1 MLDIKLFRETPH
13 VIISDLKKRGAK
25 EMIPLVDE
33 VITQDKVWRTLSKE
47 ADDAKCER
55 NKLAEEVAK
64 LKKEKKDANVIIEK
78 MKKLSDK
85 IREFDSEIAKE
96 EEGIRTALMKFPN
109 ILHETVP
116 AGKDDT
122 ENVEIK
128 KWGTIPKFDFPLKSH
143 VDIIE
148 KLDIADLERAANVSG
163 SRFYYL
169 KNELVL
175 IDYALI
181 RFALEI
187 LAKKGFTL
195 VEPPYMI
202 QRKPYECVTDM
213 SDFEKVMYKIEG
225 EDLYLIA
232 TSEHAIGPMHMNE
245 ILDAKDLPL
254 KYAGVSPCFRKEAGS
269 HGKDTKGIFRVHQF
283 NKVEMFVFSEPKDS
297 WKIHDELLK
306 IAEEIFQQ
314 LKIPYH
320 VVNIC
325 VGDMGVVASKKYD
338 IEAWMPS
345 QNAYRE
351 VVSCSNCTDFQS
363 RRLAVRF
370 RKSTSDKPEL
380 VHTLNSTAIATS
392 RAMVAIIENYQQKD
406 GTIKVPDV
414 LVPYM
419 GGITIIAGKMG
430 NNAK

>member
-1 MLDIKLFRETPH
+1 MLDIKLFRETPD
-13 VIISDLKKRGAK
+13 VVKKDLKKRG
-25 EMIPLVDE
+25 MNDLLPMVDD
-33 VITQDKVWRTLSKE
+33 VIRQDKIWRTLSKE

-55 NKLAEEVAK
+55 NRLAEDVAK
-64 LKKEKKDANVIIEK
+64 LKKEKKNADAIIEK

-85 IREFDSEIAKE
+85 IRELDSEIAKE
-96 EEGIRTALMKFPN
+96 EEDIRKALMKFPN
-109 ILHETVP
+109 ILHESVP

-128 KWGTIPKFDFPLKSH
+128 KWGTIPKYDFPLKSH
-143 VDIIE
+143 VDLIE
-148 KLDIADLERAANVSG
+148 KLGIADLERAANVSG
-163 SRFYYL
+163 ARFYYL

-175 IDYALI
+175 LDYALI
-181 RFALEI
+181 RFALDLLI
-187 LAKKGFTL
+187 KKGFTL

-202 QRKPYECVTDM
+202 QRKPYEGVTDM
-213 SDFEKVMYKIEG
+213 SDFEKVMYKIDG

-232 TSEHAIGPMHMNE
+232 TSEHAIAPMHMNE

-306 IAEEIFQQ
+306 TAEDIFQQ

-380 VHTLNSTAIATS
+380 VHTLNSTAIATA

-419 GGITIIAGKMG
+419 SGIKVIGSRKS
-430 NNAK
+430 

>member
-13 VIISDLKKRGAK
+13 IVVSDLKKRGMK

-33 VITQDKVWRTLSKE
+33 VITQDKIWRTLSKE

-64 LKKEKKDANVIIEK
+64 LKKEKKDASIIIEK

-85 IREFDSEIAKE
+85 IRELDSEITKE
-96 EEGIRTALMKFPN
+96 EEGIRAALMKFPN
-109 ILHETVP
+109 ILHDSVP
-116 AGKDDT
+116 VGKDDT

-148 KLDIADLERAANVSG
+148 KLGIADLERAANVSG
-163 SRFYYL
+163 ARFYYL

-175 IDYALI
+175 LDYALI
-181 RFALEI
+181 RFALDI
-187 LAKKGFTL
+187 LIKKGFCL

-202 QRKPYECVTDM
+202 QRKPYEGVTDM
-213 SDFEKVMYKIEG
+213 ADFEKVMYKIEG

-245 ILDAKDLPL
+245 ILDAKQLPL
-254 KYAGVSPCFRKEAGS
+254 KYAGVSPCFRKEAGA

-306 IAEEIFQQ
+306 IAEEIFQA

-345 QNAYRE
+345 QNTYRE
-351 VVSCSNCTDFQS
+351 VVSCSNCTDFQA
-363 RRLAVRF
+363 RRLAVRY
-370 RKSTSDKPEL
+370 RKSTADKPEL
-380 VHTLNSTAIATS
+380 VHTLNSTAIATA

-419 GGITIIAGKMG
+419 GGRTSITGKL
-430 NNAK
+430 AD

>member
-1 MLDIKLFRETPH
+1 MLDIKLFRENPD
-13 VIISDLKKRGAK
+13 VVRNDLKKRGIK
-25 EMIPLVDE
+25 ELLPLVDE
-33 VITQDKVWRTLSKE
+33 IITQDKIWRTLSKE
-47 ADDAKCER
+47 ADDAKAQR
-55 NKLAEEVAK
+55 NRLSEEVAK
-64 LKKEKKDANVIIEK
+64 LKKEKKDASVVIEK
-78 MKKLSDK
+78 MKSLSEK
-85 IREFDSEIAKE
+85 IREFDAEIAKE
-96 EEGIRTALMKFPN
+96 EELIRTDLMKFPN
-109 ILHETVP
+109 ILHESVP

-148 KLDIADLERAANVSG
+148 KLGIADLERAANVAG
-163 SRFYYL
+163 ARFYYL

-175 IDYALI
+175 LDYALI
-181 RFALEI
+181 RFALDKLI
-187 LAKKGFTL
+187 KKGFIL

-202 QRKPYECVTDM
+202 QRKPYEGVTDM
-213 SDFEKVMYKIEG
+213 ADFEKVMYKVEG

-232 TSEHAIGPMHMNE
+232 TSEHAIAPMHMNE

-254 KYAGVSPCFRKEAGS
+254 KYAGISPCFRKEAGS

-297 WKIHDELLK
+297 WRIHEELLK
-306 IAEEIFQQ
+306 IAEEVFQD

-325 VGDMGVVASKKYD
+325 TGDIGTVAAKKYD

-345 QNAYRE
+345 QNTYRE
-351 VVSCSNCTDFQS
+351 VVSCSNCTDYQS
-363 RRLAVRF
+363 RRLGIRW

-380 VHTLNSTAIATS
+380 VHTLNSTAIATA

-406 GTIKVPDV
+406 GTVRVPDI

-419 GGITIIAGKMG
+419 SGIKVIGK
-430 NNAK
+430 

>member
-254 KYAGVSPCFRKEAGS
+254 KYAG
-269 HGKDTKGIFRVHQF
+269 
-283 NKVEMFVFSEPKDS
+283 
-297 WKIHDELLK
+297 
-306 IAEEIFQQ
+306 
-314 LKIPYH
+314 
-320 VVNIC
+320 
-325 VGDMGVVASKKYD
+325 
-338 IEAWMPS
+338 
-345 QNAYRE
+345 
-351 VVSCSNCTDFQS
+351 
-363 RRLAVRF
+363 
-370 RKSTSDKPEL
+370 
-380 VHTLNSTAIATS
+380 
-392 RAMVAIIENYQQKD
+392 
-406 GTIKVPDV
+406 
-414 LVPYM
+414 
-419 GGITIIAGKMG
+419 
-430 NNAK
+430 

>member
-1 MLDIKLFRETPH
+1 MLDIKLFRETPDVVRH
-13 VIISDLKKRGAK
+13 DLKKRGIK
-25 EMIPLVDE
+25 EMLPMVDE
-33 VITQDKVWRTLSKE
+33 VITQDKIWRTLSKE

-64 LKKEKKDANVIIEK
+64 LKKEKKDAAQIIEK

-85 IREFDSEIAKE
+85 IRELDSEIAKE
-96 EEGIRTALMKFPN
+96 EEGIRQALLKFPN
-109 ILHETVP
+109 ILHESVP
-116 AGKDDT
+116 AGKDDA

-128 KWGTIPKFDFPLKSH
+128 KWGTIPKYDFPLKSH

-148 KLDIADLERAANVSG
+148 KLGIADLERAANVSG
-163 SRFYYL
+163 ARFYYL

-175 IDYALI
+175 LDYALI
-181 RFALEI
+181 RFALDMLI
-187 LAKKGFTL
+187 KKGFCL

-202 QRKPYECVTDM
+202 QRKPYEGVTDM

-254 KYAGVSPCFRKEAGS
+254 KYAGVSPCFRKEAGA

-306 IAEEIFQQ
+306 IAEEIFQA

-351 VVSCSNCTDFQS
+351 VVSCSNCTDFQA
-363 RRLAVRF
+363 RRLAVRY
-370 RKSTSDKPEL
+370 RKSTADKPEL
-380 VHTLNSTAIATS
+380 VHTLNSTAIATA

-414 LVPYM
+414 LLPYM
-419 GGITIIAGKMG
+419 SGIKVIGK
-430 NNAK
+430 K

>member
-1 MLDIKLFRETPH
+1 MLDIKLFRENPD
-13 VIISDLKKRGAK
+13 VVRKDLKKRGIK
-25 EMIPLVDE
+25 ELLPLVDE
-33 VITQDKVWRTLSKE
+33 IITQDKIWRTLSKE
-47 ADDAKCER
+47 ADDAKAGR
-55 NKLAEEVAK
+55 NRLSEEVAK
-64 LKKEKKDANVIIEK
+64 LKKEKKDANIIIEK
-78 MKKLSDK
+78 MKKLSEK
-85 IREFDSEIAKE
+85 IRELDAEVAKE
-96 EEGIRTALMKFPN
+96 EELISKDLMKFPN
-109 ILHETVP
+109 ILHESVP

-128 KWGTIPKFDFPLKSH
+128 KWGIIPKFDFPLKSH

-148 KLDIADLERAANVSG
+148 KLGIADLERAANVAG
-163 SRFYYL
+163 ARFYYL

-175 IDYALI
+175 LDYALI
-181 RFALEI
+181 RFALDKLI
-187 LAKKGFTL
+187 KKGFIL
-195 VEPPYMI
+195 IEPPYMI
-202 QRKPYECVTDM
+202 QRKPYEGVTDM
-213 SDFEKVMYKIEG
+213 ADFEKVMYKIEG

-232 TSEHAIGPMHMNE
+232 TSEHAIAPMHMNE

-254 KYAGVSPCFRKEAGS
+254 RYAGVSPCFRKEAGS

-297 WKIHDELLK
+297 WRIHEELLK
-306 IAEEIFQQ
+306 IAEEVFQD

-325 VGDMGVVASKKYD
+325 VGDMGVVAAKKYD

-345 QNAYRE
+345 QGTYRE
-351 VVSCSNCTDFQS
+351 VVSCSNCTDYQS
-363 RRLAVRF
+363 RRLGIRS
-370 RKSTSDKPEL
+370 RKSTSEKPEL
-380 VHTLNSTAIATS
+380 VHTLNSTAIATA

-419 GGITIIAGKMG
+419 NGLKVIGK
-430 NNAK
+430 K